1 MKQVQQFTAVIE
13 REGDGYTALC
23 PEVDVASQG
32 DTAGC
37 GR

>member
-13 REGDGYTALC
+13 REGGGYTALC

-32 DTAGC
+32 DTTGWQ
-37 GR
+37 R